1 MLGVAVFLGGK
12 FRYGSEGA
20 LYSKGPKYSF
30 PVTPDKTF
38 EDVKGMIYNK
48 IGYTENQYGLYL
60 ETRIDVGKGN
70 KCYFQR
76 LPIDN
81 QGGGK

>member
-30 PVTPDKTF
+30 PVTSDNTF
-38 EDVKGMIYNK
+38 EDVK
-48 IGYTENQYGLYL
+48 
-60 ETRIDVGKGN
+60 V
-70 KCYFQR
+70 
-76 LPIDN
+76 
-81 QGGGK
+81 

>member
-30 PVTPDKTF
+30 PVTSDNTF
-38 EDVKGMIYNK
+38 EDVKGMIYSK
-48 IGYTENQYGLYL
+48 IGYTENQYGLDL
-60 ETRIDVGKGN
+60 KTRIDVEKGN
-70 KCYFQR
+70 KCYFQ
-76 LPIDN
+76 LLLITD